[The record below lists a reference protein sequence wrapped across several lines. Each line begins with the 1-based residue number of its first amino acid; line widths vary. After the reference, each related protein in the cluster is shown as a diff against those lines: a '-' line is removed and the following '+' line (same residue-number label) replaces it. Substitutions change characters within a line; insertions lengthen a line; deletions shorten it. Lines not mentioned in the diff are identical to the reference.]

1 MTTTTG
7 KAKSQTQTT
16 KTTAKVKAQATGLYG
31 QGVAIF
37 NKAVDKQKARA
48 EEGIVQARKFG
59 ASLLE
64 DISKRLDTAS
74 KKVDEL
80 AKKTR

>member
-1 MTTTTG
+1 MTTAAN
-7 KAKSQTQTT
+7 KAKNQTQTT
-16 KTTAKVKAQATGLYG
+16 KTNSKIKDRTSGLYG

-37 NKAVDKQKARA
+37 NKAVDKQRTRA

-64 DISKRLDTAS
+64 DISKRLDKAS

-80 AKKTR
+80 AKKAR